1 MLRQQEMHRCA
12 YLMNIKISNFVAH
25 LLPHCS
31 FFPGYALEYTI
42 STQLVKCKYIHR
54 VGTE

>member
-1 MLRQQEMHRCA
+1 MLRQQEMHQCA

-31 FFPGYALEYTI
+31 FFPGYAPEYTI

-54 VGTE
+54 VGNE